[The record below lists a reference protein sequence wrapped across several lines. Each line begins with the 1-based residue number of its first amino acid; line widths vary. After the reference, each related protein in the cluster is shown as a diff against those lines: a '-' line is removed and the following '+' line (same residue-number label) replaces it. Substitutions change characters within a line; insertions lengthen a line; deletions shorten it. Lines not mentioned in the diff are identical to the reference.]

1 MEILLGGTNLLSN
14 GDRDEL
20 TPCENSMAQINC
32 PSFSKEEN
40 RLDNEGENAKNKNA
54 AKWYICYCLYYII
67 YYYIII
73 FYVI

>member
-1 MEILLGGTNLLSN
+1 MEILLGGTYLLSN

-20 TPCENSMAQINC
+20 TPCENYMAQINC

-54 AKWYICYCLYYII
+54 AK
-67 YYYIII
+67 
-73 FYVI
+73 